1 MYAVGLGRHSSSTS
15 VSDLLKA
22 NMSPTQE
29 TAPSLPQA
37 PTTPKSKKKK
47 NKKKGAGPKQE
58 HKATDIQVN
67 GAGNAAGGDAEDVEA
82 DDDVESV
89 HSLEKPSPDK
99 KSRPKTQSNA
109 QDHQADPDTRPQSNG
124 SARTNTTSAAPP
136 PSPPKQ
142 TPPPEVSSSS
152 TTTNTTMDADTTER
166 LDALAKERDSLRE
179 EVTQLRKSLETIQSK
194 HESEL
199 ADVQSQLTET
209 RVGKEHA
216 ENQYKDLRGKVNTIK
231 TQLGERMKA
240 DAEELERTRAQIEEL
255 EEQNRREREEAD
267 ALDEEN
273 KRLQKQKEEQ
283 DKEIEE
289 LRGRA
294 SLSQQNWIKE
304 RDELIQREAYARE
317 EFETA
322 KQAMQDW
329 EVLAMEE
336 RSLRENLE
344 DKVLEL
350 EEQVNGLKEA
360 LDRTVSDRD
369 AQTSTVD
376 GLQRALR
383 DIQDARKKELREIV
397 ENSQTQLDSLR
408 AQLQAAEDAS
418 RKAKEEQEKT
428 QKELERALPF
438 EKEVKEKNLL
448 IGKLRHEAVILN
460 DHLTKALRILRKGR
474 PEDNV
479 DRQIVTNHLLHFLAL
494 DRSDPK
500 KFQVLQLIAAL
511 LGWTDEQREA
521 AGLSRPGSTATAA
534 NSLRVPLSPF
544 RRTPST
550 PSLNTDLLLAADTG
564 STSSAASHTSSAHA
578 ASAQANR
585 ESLAELW
592 QNFLEQEALEGS
604 GSKGPSRRESATSD
618 EKEKEREREREREA
632 RGLGISS

>member
-1 MYAVGLGRHSSSTS
+1 
-15 VSDLLKA
+15 
-22 NMSPTQE
+22 MSPTQE
-29 TAPSLPQA
+29 TAPSLPQGALFPDHPLTWSTPSRLAPHESTNPLPGFLRRKADEYFNTA

-82 DDDVESV
+82 DDD
-89 HSLEKPSPDK
+89 

-511 LGWTDEQREA
+511 LGWTDGKPPHPRLQQREA

-564 STSSAASHTSSAHA
+564 STS
-578 ASAQANR
+578 